1 MALAALAP
9 LFTSLAGAAGSAALS
24 AGMGALAS
32 KVMGGKTPRPGK
44 APVAPVAGDKQTRKM
59 QQRKM
64 QRKYEGAGYEGTAL
78 TRGSTL
84 G

>member
-1 MALAALAP
+1 MALPALAP
-9 LFTSLAGAAGSAALS
+9 LFTSLAGAAGKAALG

-32 KVMGGKTPRPGK
+32 KVIGGKTPK
-44 APVAPVAGDKQTRKM
+44 AAEAKVAPVAGDKQAQRA

-64 QRKYEGAGYEGTAL
+64 QRKYEGAGREGTAL

>member
-1 MALAALAP
+1 MALPALAP
-9 LFTSLAGAAGSAALS
+9 LFTSLAGAAGKAALA
-24 AGMGALAS
+24 AGMGTLAS
-32 KVMGGKTPRPGK
+32 KVMGGKTPKAGK
-44 APVAPVAGDKQTRKM
+44 APVAPVAGEKQTRRA